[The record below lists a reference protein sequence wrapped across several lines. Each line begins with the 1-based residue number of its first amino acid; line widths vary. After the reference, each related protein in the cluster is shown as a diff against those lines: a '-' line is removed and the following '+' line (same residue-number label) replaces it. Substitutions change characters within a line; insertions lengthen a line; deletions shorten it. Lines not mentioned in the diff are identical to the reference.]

1 MATWLLKTEP
11 NDYAYDDLVRDGS
24 TVWDGVSNPTACI
37 HIRKIKKGDWALIY
51 HTGSEK
57 RIAGLARVVSDH
69 YEDPK
74 SPGLTAKG
82 DIKRPVVDLEAHKGA
97 SKALT
102 LADIKGDP
110 SFEHPDFE
118 LATNARLS
126 AMPVPAPIAKLIR
139 SRAGL

>member
-11 NDYAYDDLVRDGS
+11 NDYSYDDLVRDGS
-24 TVWDGVSNPTACI
+24 TIWDGVSNPTACI

-102 LADIKGDP
+102 LSDIKGDP